1 MYANTKEREDMYE
14 NVLHQWLTKTSL
26 DIFTVDS
33 SGSTKFS
40 TPSPQFSK
48 WKGALSFD
56 QGPKLNK
63 CYSKL
68 EMEAIKKA
76 EEFFDFSNYSLMYSK
91 ELIHFL
97 IFIWMYL
104 YYYQKNV

>member
-40 TPSPQFSK
+40 SPSPQFSK
-48 WKGALSFD
+48 WKGAL
-56 QGPKLNK
+56 
-63 CYSKL
+63 KL
-68 EMEAIKKA
+68 ENIM
-76 EEFFDFSNYSLMYSK
+76 LM
-91 ELIHFL
+91 
-97 IFIWMYL
+97 
-104 YYYQKNV
+104 V